1 MAYPEK
7 MEKTKTSTVEAAC
20 IDNDTLISD
29 QTNAKRKQS
38 SVMFDNA
45 RLAARR
51 MTRATS
57 SLPIHDN
64 ERRSKRPS
72 SNTMTRIQ
80 NVRRDSEH
88 FASYKSLFST

>member
-1 MAYPEK
+1 MPVLTNIYYTAVQTTTNFIATNGLPGK
-7 MEKTKTSTVEAAC
+7 DGKTKTSTVEAAC
-20 IDNDTLISD
+20 IDNDTLIRN

-38 SVMFDNA
+38 SVRFDNA

-64 ERRSKRPS
+64 ERRSKTS
-72 SNTMTRIQ
+72 
-80 NVRRDSEH
+80 
-88 FASYKSLFST
+88 FF